1 MAINLRSPYYQ
12 GTSTAS
18 TAYTTMAISIWEG
31 SSASPVTAQYNLK
44 KSVVGSSVKVYFE
57 ISELIKDYLDVTF
70 DGDYVGKTIW
80 VRTVRTPYNS
90 SDSALTSPLTTTSL
104 AYDSYS
110 YFENPSFNIDDN
122 PLLISNREMFVLDDN
137 AFRVP
142 INTLNNPTVTFFL
155 NNEVVS
161 TQSFTTSLLSSEQI
175 KYVSIYGDSTN
186 YDNFKE
192 RVLEDGGTFEDNLC
206 LKSFLDSLSIG
217 KVDKITVLDDNGLS
231 ATVLVNTIDECKYE
245 PKKVSFINRFGVL
258 QDMYFFK
265 KAVEKITI
273 KKSSYKSHVLDTNM
287 DYSINTH
294 VNRDFNINGDESITL
309 SSGYLSEEYNQVFKE
324 LMLSEK
330 VWVTNVIESGEQ
342 VLPINVKTSNITYKT
357 SLNDKLVEYSIE
369 FDNSFNVINNIR

>member
-1 MAINLRSPYYQ
+1 
-12 GTSTAS
+12 
-18 TAYTTMAISIWEG
+18 MAISIWEG
-31 SSASPVTAQYNLK
+31 SSVSPVTAQYNLK

-70 DGDYVGKTIW
+70 NGDYVGKTIW

-155 NNEVVS
+155 NDEVVS

-206 LKSFLDSLSIG
+206 LEAFLDSLSIG

-265 KAVEKITI
+265 KAVEKIII

-287 DYSINTH
+287 AYSINTH
-294 VNRDFNINGDESITL
+294 VNRDFNMNGDESITL

>member
-1 MAINLRSPYYQ
+1 
-12 GTSTAS
+12 
-18 TAYTTMAISIWEG
+18 
-31 SSASPVTAQYNLK
+31 
-44 KSVVGSSVKVYFE
+44 
-57 ISELIKDYLDVTF
+57 LIKDYLDVTF